1 MTPQI
6 ISVPGYTGPD
16 RRHGPRGG
24 AASIDVSIEPMTDS
38 QLGRLVDAV
47 TESDRMRAMDSR
59 FDALERAL
67 DVAVHQLQKLTDKLD
82 ANTQTTEE
90 VKSLIAAGKVLGKLL
105 PWIAALI
112 ASGMS
117 IWVSWRKH

>member
-1 MTPQI
+1 MTAQI

-16 RRHGPRGG
+16 RRNGPRGG
-24 AASIDVSIEPMTDS
+24 SASIDVSIDPLTDS

-59 FDALERAL
+59 FDAVERAL
-67 DVAVHQLQKLTDKLD
+67 DVAVHQLQQLTDKLD

-90 VKSLIAAGKVLGKLL
+90 VKSIISAGKVLGKLL
-105 PWIAALI
+105 PWVAALI